1 VKTTPVQPVAKET
14 AVVKTEK
21 PIEKAPEIKKEP
33 TVDVKKIEKE
43 LAVVKQELAKKIE
56 VENKKKRVFA

>member
-1 VKTTPVQPVAKET
+1 MKTTPVQPVAKET

-33 TVDVKKIEKE
+33 TVDVKKIEKNW
-43 LAVVKQELAKKIE
+43 LSL
-56 VENKKKRVFA
+56 NRN